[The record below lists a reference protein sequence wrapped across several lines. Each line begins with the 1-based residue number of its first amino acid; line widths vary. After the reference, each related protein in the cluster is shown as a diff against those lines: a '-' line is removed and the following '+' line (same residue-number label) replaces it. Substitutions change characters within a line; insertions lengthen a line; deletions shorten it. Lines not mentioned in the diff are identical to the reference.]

1 MTENEAI
8 KILEERYLTM
18 SMCGDIEQC
27 KRNNRAISEAIIALK
42 EIQKYR
48 SIGTVDECYE
58 LNENQKAIKPVF
70 EMNFGDFESRFACIC
85 GKRIVVRHN
94 RGVMDNNDAP
104 NYCSNCGQKFD
115 WSDSP

>member
-8 KILEERYLTM
+8 ARIRYRIDTATDIAGNGADGKAYEDMEIAVNALEEIQRY
-18 SMCGDIEQC
+18 
-27 KRNNRAISEAIIALK
+27 RA
-42 EIQKYR
+42 
-48 SIGTVDECYE
+48 IGTVDECYDAME
-58 LNENQKAIKPVF
+58 IQKAIKPVF
-70 EMNFGDFESRFACIC
+70 EINYGDFESRFACVC

-115 WSDSP
+115 WTE